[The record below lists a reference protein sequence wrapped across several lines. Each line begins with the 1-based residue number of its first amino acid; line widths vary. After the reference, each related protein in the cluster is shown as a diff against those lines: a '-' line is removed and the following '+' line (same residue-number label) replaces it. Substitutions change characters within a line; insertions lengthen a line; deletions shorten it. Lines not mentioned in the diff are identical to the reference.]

1 MIKVDRI
8 PSDEAELAQLWIR
21 FRSGDGEAFDRIAAL
36 RYRELYNYATRFT
49 KDTELVK
56 DCIQDLFLE
65 LWSRRENLVE
75 NPYVTVYLIKSLR
88 NNLFRKL
95 KIQKRLGDSVDIQD
109 DTNAFTDGLTVES
122 EWIAEEFLNE
132 SEQTIRQAIAQLPKR
147 QQEVIFLKYYEG
159 LSNEEIASIM
169 DIEKQTVANFLY
181 RSLTQLKKH
190 LPSII
195 KLLPMPLFKLLCQLQ

>member
-21 FRSGDGEAFDRIAAL
+21 FRSGDGDAFDSIAAL

-88 NNLFRKL
+88 NNLLRKL
-95 KIQKRLGDSVDIQD
+95 KIQKRLGNSVDIQD
-109 DTNAFTDGLTVES
+109 DTYAFTDGLTVES
-122 EWIAEEFLNE
+122 EWIAEEFLHE

-190 LPSII
+190 FPSII
-195 KLLPMPLFKLLCQLQ
+195 KLLPMPFFKLLCQLQ